1 MYFFYG
7 RHYFLYTVQWRN
19 KNKWITFYLSWI
31 MVGHLSFKLT
41 NKRVLFFILAISA
54 IIVIDSNVI
63 NFYAYTNKELPLPL
77 KVGIFTIFSITFSI
91 IAIVLLKVIES
102 YHFSSNYKQR
112 KAQNLVRFT
121 AIASQFIVI
130 AFLAVEI
137 AQMASVNMYNSN
149 LTLLI
154 LFTSFVPSILFLL
167 LLVLLLVGWFRSSK
181 NVMIIA
187 YAISFSIVCIY
198 LVVSTVYVN
207 LQFTYNSEW
216 VKAKSLHSTLVNSSV
231 SDLAL
236 SFGVALDALYLF
248 SFVLVWIAT
257 VALLRQYR
265 NKIGRTRFWV
275 IITIPLIY
283 FLFPFETYF
292 ANFSEAM
299 LSGSPVIFSV
309 IYIILFSATKQ
320 VGGVLF
326 SIVFLTAATKIK
338 QPNLQNSLKI
348 AAIGI
353 AVIFSSIEINS
364 LLYAAYPPYGV
375 LTIMLMPL
383 GSYSLFIGLFASAR
397 LASQDKKLRRE
408 FFQSTE
414 KQLAL
419 LQTIGK
425 VQMEKELEKSL
436 KSILK
441 RPSILEESGD
451 DYRGEENVR
460 ELVQEVIYELRL
472 KETADK
478 NTDAG

>member
-1 MYFFYG
+1 
-7 RHYFLYTVQWRN
+7 VV
-19 KNKWITFYLSWI
+19 S
-31 MVGHLSFKLT
+31 HLSLKIT
-41 NKRVLFFILAISA
+41 NKVALFFILAISI
-54 IIVIDSNVI
+54 IIVIDSSVI
-63 NFYAYTNKELPLPL
+63 NFYAYTNKELPVSS
-77 KVGIFTIFSITFSI
+77 KVGIFTIFSITFAI
-91 IAIVLLKVIES
+91 FAIVLLKTIES
-102 YHFSSNYKQR
+102 YDFTSNYKR
-112 KAQNLVRFT
+112 KKAQNLVRFT
-121 AIASQFIVI
+121 ALASQFMVI

-137 AQMASVNMYNSN
+137 VQIAFVKMYNSS

-154 LFTSFVPSILFLL
+154 LFSSFVPSVLFIL
-167 LLVLLLVGWFRSSK
+167 LLVVLLVRWFRSSK
-181 NVMIIA
+181 NFMIIA

-198 LVVSTVYVN
+198 LVLSIVYVN
-207 LQFTYNSEW
+207 VQYTSTSEW
-216 VKAKSLHSTLVNSSV
+216 IKAKSLHSTLVNSSV
-231 SDLAL
+231 SDLSF
-236 SFGVALDALYLF
+236 SFGVTLDALSLL
-248 SFVLVWIAT
+248 SFVFVWIAT

-275 IITIPLIY
+275 IIMIPLIY

-309 IYIILFSATKQ
+309 IYILLFSATKQ
-320 VGGVLF
+320 VGGILF

-353 AVIFSSIEINS
+353 AIVFSSIEINS

-383 GSYSLFIGLFASAR
+383 GSYSLFMGLFASAR

-414 KQLAL
+414 KQLAF
-419 LQTIGK
+419 LQTLGK

-441 RPSILEESGD
+441 RSSVLDESRD
-451 DYRGEENVR
+451 DYRREENVR
-460 ELVQEVIYELRL
+460 ELVQEVLDEVRS
-472 KETADK
+472 KRGTRE
-478 NTDAG
+478 NR

>member
-1 MYFFYG
+1 M
-7 RHYFLYTVQWRN
+7 VSQ
-19 KNKWITFYLSWI
+19 LSLKI
-31 MVGHLSFKLT
+31 T
-41 NKRVLFFILAISA
+41 NKLALFFILAISV

-63 NFYAYTNKELPLPL
+63 NFYAYTNKELPVSS
-77 KVGIFTIFSITFSI
+77 KVGIFTIFSITFAVF
-91 IAIVLLKVIES
+91 AIVLLKAIES
-102 YHFSSNYKQR
+102 YDLMSSYKR
-112 KAQNLVRFT
+112 KKAQNLVRFT
-121 AIASQFIVI
+121 ALASQFMVI
-130 AFLAVEI
+130 AFLVVEI
-137 AQMASVNMYNSN
+137 VQMVFVKMYNSS

-154 LFTSFVPSILFLL
+154 LFTSFVPSVLFIL
-167 LLVLLLVGWFRSSK
+167 LLVVLLVRWFRSSK
-181 NVMIIA
+181 NFMIIA

-198 LVVSTVYVN
+198 LVLSIVYVN
-207 LQFTYNSEW
+207 VQYTSTSEW
-216 VKAKSLHSTLVNSSV
+216 IKAKSLHSTLVNSSV
-231 SDLAL
+231 SDLSF
-236 SFGVALDALYLF
+236 SFGVTLDALSLL
-248 SFVLVWIAT
+248 SFVFVWIAT

-275 IITIPLIY
+275 IIMIPLIY

-309 IYIILFSATKQ
+309 IYILLFSATKQ
-320 VGGVLF
+320 VGGILF

-353 AVIFSSIEINS
+353 AIVFSSIEINS

-383 GSYSLFIGLFASAR
+383 GSYSLFMGLFASAR

-414 KQLAL
+414 KQLAF
-419 LQTIGK
+419 LQTLGK

-441 RPSILEESGD
+441 RSSVLDESRD
-451 DYRGEENVR
+451 DYRREENVR
-460 ELVQEVIYELRL
+460 ELVQEVLDEVRS
-472 KETADK
+472 KRGTRE
-478 NTDAG
+478 NR

>member
-1 MYFFYG
+1 MA
-7 RHYFLYTVQWRN
+7 
-19 KNKWITFYLSWI
+19 
-31 MVGHLSFKLT
+31 
-41 NKRVLFFILAISA
+41 LFFILAISV
-54 IIVIDSNVI
+54 IIAIDSSVI
-63 NFYAYTNKELPLPL
+63 NFYAYTNKELPVYA
-77 KVGIFTIFSITFSI
+77 KVAIFTIFSITFAI
-91 IAIVLLKVIES
+91 FAIVLLKTIES
-102 YHFSSNYKQR
+102 YDLMSSYKQT

-121 AIASQFIVI
+121 ALASQFMVI

-137 AQMASVNMYNSN
+137 VQMVFVKMYNSN

-154 LFTSFVPSILFLL
+154 LFSSFVPSVLFIL
-167 LLVLLLVGWFRSSK
+167 LLVVLLVRWFRSSK
-181 NVMIIA
+181 NFMIIA

-198 LVVSTVYVN
+198 LVLSIVYVN
-207 LQFTYNSEW
+207 VQYTTTSEW
-216 VKAKSLHSTLVNSSV
+216 IKAKSLHSILVNSFV
-231 SDLAL
+231 SDLSF
-236 SFGVALDALYLF
+236 SFGVTLDALSLL
-248 SFVLVWIAT
+248 SFIFVWIAT

-275 IITIPLIY
+275 IITIPLVY

-309 IYIILFSATKQ
+309 IYILLFSATKQ
-320 VGGVLF
+320 VGGILF

-338 QPNLQNSLKI
+338 QPHLQNSLKI

-353 AVIFSSIEINS
+353 AIVFSSIEINS

-383 GSYSLFIGLFASAR
+383 GSYSLFMGLFASAR

-408 FFQSTE
+408 FFQSAE
-414 KQLAL
+414 KQLAF
-419 LQTIGK
+419 LQTLGK

-441 RPSILEESGD
+441 HSSVLDESRD
-451 DYRGEENVR
+451 DYQGEENVR
-460 ELVQEVIYELRL
+460 ELVQEVLDELRSRRSTR
-472 KETADK
+472 E
-478 NTDAG
+478 NR

>member
-1 MYFFYG
+1 MS
-7 RHYFLYTVQWRN
+7 LKV
-19 KNKWITFYLSWI
+19 
-31 MVGHLSFKLT
+31 T
-41 NKRVLFFILAISA
+41 NKVALFFILAISV
-54 IIVIDSNVI
+54 IIVIDSSVI
-63 NFYAYTNKELPLPL
+63 NFYAYTNKELSVSS
-77 KVGIFTIFSITFSI
+77 KIAIFTIFSITFAI
-91 IAIVLLKVIES
+91 FAIVLLKAIES
-102 YHFSSNYKQR
+102 YDLMSSYKQR
-112 KAQNLVRFT
+112 KVQNLVRFT
-121 AIASQFIVI
+121 ALASQFMVI

-137 AQMASVNMYNSN
+137 VQMVFVKMYNSN

-154 LFTSFVPSILFLL
+154 LFSSFVPSVLFIL
-167 LLVLLLVGWFRSSK
+167 LLVVLLVRWFRSSK
-181 NVMIIA
+181 NFMIIA

-198 LVVSTVYVN
+198 LVLSIVYVN
-207 LQFTYNSEW
+207 VQYTSTSEW
-216 VKAKSLHSTLVNSSV
+216 IKAKSLHSTIVNSSV
-231 SDLAL
+231 SDLSF
-236 SFGVALDALYLF
+236 SFGVTLDALSLL
-248 SFVLVWIAT
+248 SFVFVWVAT

-275 IITIPLIY
+275 IIMIPLLY

-309 IYIILFSATKQ
+309 IYILLFSATKQ
-320 VGGVLF
+320 AGGILF

-353 AVIFSSIEINS
+353 AIVFSSLEINS

-408 FFQSTE
+408 FYQSAE
-414 KQLAL
+414 KQLAF
-419 LQTIGK
+419 LQTLGK

-441 RPSILEESGD
+441 RSSVLDESRD
-451 DYRGEENVR
+451 DYRREENVR
-460 ELVQEVIYELRL
+460 ELVQEVLDELRS
-472 KETADK
+472 KRGTRE
-478 NTDAG
+478 NQ